1 MKIIGSDQYYTS
13 VRNLVLLVGRSLDAS
28 DVGALLVAWL
38 DELLFAMERDD
49 ACMSNVRVDQVSDA
63 SMRARVELDSCGDPP
78 DGTELKAATYHQ
90 LTVRE
95 TPVGWEATVFFDV

>member
-1 MKIIGSDQYYTS
+1 
-13 VRNLVLLVGRSLDAS
+13 VALDAS